1 MSLSIIN
8 STVVPLLADTVFNP
22 TTYDNILDFL
32 EINLSIYCDTGYTL
46 TYVYSQDKV
55 NVNYS
60 ISQNVSVS
68 STTQFFRIPVHDRY
82 FKINITAGGTDM
94 TVLNVQTIYKTSASN
109 PSNENG
115 NLWNS
120 AFVSAGGASAI
131 ISSPTAKA
139 FSIFGNS
146 DTGTLNLIIQ
156 FSADGNNFYNTQYE
170 YNQTNAG
177 NFGFSLQAPFRYIRL
192 LSVNAVNS
200 LTANIVYC

>member
-1 MSLSIIN
+1 MSLSIVN
-8 STVVPLLADTVFNP
+8 STVIPLLADAVFNP
-22 TTYDNILDFL
+22 PTYDNILDFI

-46 TYVYSQDKV
+46 TYIYSQDKV
-55 NVNYS
+55 NVDYS
-60 ISQNVSVS
+60 VSQDVPQS
-68 STTQFFRIPVHDRY
+68 STTQFFRAPTRDRY
-82 FKINITAGGTDM
+82 FKLNITAGGTNM
-94 TVLNVQTIYKTSASN
+94 TALNVQTIYKTAASN

-115 NLWNS
+115 NLWNA

-131 ISSPTAKA
+131 ISSPTAKS

-156 FSADGNNFYNTQYE
+156 FSINGITFYNTQYQ

-177 NFGFSLQAPFRYIRL
+177 NFGFSVQAPFRYIRL
-192 LSVNAVNS
+192 LSINAVNS